1 MKKSNKGFTL
11 VELLAI
17 ILIIAIIGV
26 IAVPNISKQMKKN
39 EDRQKRLLNQ
49 RITNAAH
56 TYAAK
61 YYADKMVKG
70 YYESLSG
77 SSEPDGSSYI
87 KNIAKFTLKQLEQDG
102 LLDLSG
108 EECSGKKNDDNA
120 AIEVNVDDES
130 NIHFYF
136 GGIEADDCVD
146 TSIIDGL
153 W

>member
-17 ILIIAIIGV
+17 ILIIALIGI

-39 EDRQKRLLNQ
+39 EDRQQRLLNQ

-61 YYADKMVKG
+61 YYADKMVDDD
-70 YYESLSG
+70 ETDVAS
-77 SSEPDGSSYI
+77 
-87 KNIAKFTLKQLEQDG
+87 FTLENLEQDG
-102 LLDLSG
+102 LLDLNDN
-108 EECSGKKNDDNA
+108 ECKDKDSYTRKNVAISVTRNDANIFFNFDNIINYLTDCATGDKNGSTLEKK
-120 AIEVNVDDES
+120 
-130 NIHFYF
+130 
-136 GGIEADDCVD
+136 GIYA
-146 TSIIDGL
+146 L